1 MNTSRIII
9 NEKERGV
16 ALLVAMLAL
25 LLLAAIGIGFM
36 FMANTENSVNNN
48 YRSSQK
54 GYFAS
59 RAGLENVRALL
70 ARNATNNTYYNKALA
85 LDMPSA
91 GSTGWLYILNPTG
104 TETVNPSSGPYG
116 DDQFCQEQYGSGQNT
131 AFTTTFSAPS
141 AGVRCDP
148 TSITITSSNAITPTS
163 NSSSP
168 AAADIP
174 DTGLGS
180 ELRFKWVRITNKQN
194 YMGSLAAATPSAPFT
209 VDGSTNYDFRVCF
222 DGTNEVALASAQQC
236 EAQTPPMEPVW
247 LLTSLAIVP
256 GAGNNP
262 GSRRI
267 TQMEVANS
275 PPINVPATVAT
286 QAPINLKGSSTT
298 INSFDYCS
306 CDVSSCTVNSTTGS
320 CPSLP
325 GKACNSA

>member
-36 FMANTENSVNNN
+36 FMADTENSVNNN

-148 TSITITSSNAITPTS
+148 ASITITSAVQMG
-163 NSSSP
+163 
-168 AAADIP
+168 ADHQQAELHGIFGRC
-174 DTGLGS
+174 DAFGDLYRGW
-180 ELRFKWVRITNKQN
+180 EHKLRFS
-194 YMGSLAAATPSAPFT
+194 SL
-209 VDGSTNYDFRVCF
+209 
-222 DGTNEVALASAQQC
+222 L
-236 EAQTPPMEPVW
+236 
-247 LLTSLAIVP
+247 
-256 GAGNNP
+256 
-262 GSRRI
+262 RRH
-267 TQMEVANS
+267 
-275 PPINVPATVAT
+275 
-286 QAPINLKGSSTT
+286 
-298 INSFDYCS
+298 
-306 CDVSSCTVNSTTGS
+306 
-320 CPSLP
+320 
-325 GKACNSA
+325 

>member
-1 MNTSRIII
+1 MRTIAKR
-9 NEKERGV
+9 KERGA

-36 FMANTENSVNNN
+36 FMADTENSVNNN

-104 TETVNPSSGPYG
+104 TETVNPSTSGTYG

-174 DTGLGS
+174 YTGL
-180 ELRFKWVRITNKQN
+180 RRAPPFKSVRITNKQN
-194 YMGSLAAATPSAPFT
+194 YMVS
-209 VDGSTNYDFRVCF
+209 
-222 DGTNEVALASAQQC
+222 LASA
-236 EAQTPPMEPVW
+236 PP
-247 LLTSLAIVP
+247 
-256 GAGNNP
+256 
-262 GSRRI
+262 
-267 TQMEVANS
+267 
-275 PPINVPATVAT
+275 
-286 QAPINLKGSSTT
+286 SSTLT
-298 INSFDYCS
+298 LD
-306 CDVSSCTVNSTTGS
+306 
-320 CPSLP
+320 
-325 GKACNSA
+325 